1 MVAVDGAV
9 CGVGTGVSMAFGV
22 RAPHLCSSFT
32 LFLLL
37 LSFAKNE
44 TVSNFRSDPLFSEN
58 SQNNAIFRMVFWKE
72 KKNKTSQLLEPIQ
85 FGRHFQLFNPDFS
98 KRGFEAMTGSDT

>member
-72 KKNKTSQLLEPIQ
+72 KKKTKLANCWNRSNSGDISSYSIPI
-85 FGRHFQLFNPDFS
+85 FRKGVLRL
-98 KRGFEAMTGSDT
+98 